1 MPFIAT
7 NLTVLSAANGFTLW
21 HYRTTDSR
29 DQVQAPDYFAPAS
42 KQMRAGDI
50 VMVQAA
56 DATLLLPMRAGN
68 LTGSGLT
75 VDTAGALPELRR
87 SGNLPF
93 KITLNGTVQTR
104 AIILDPLPEALEPG
118 ASIPV
123 AASILGNIAN
133 VTFRLVNVSGAVLAT
148 QNAAVGAGRAT
159 ALFAAQAPGGG
170 YRIIARNAADTAH
183 SATSAPFAI
192 GAPPRLLNENGRAL
206 LVEAGGQLL
215 LF

>member
-29 DQVQAPDYFAPAS
+29 AQVQAADYFGPAS
-42 KQMRAGDI
+42 GHMRAGDI
-50 VMVQAA
+50 VMVQTA
-56 DATLLLPMRAGN
+56 DATIMLPIRAGN

-75 VDTAGALPELRR
+75 LDAAATAVELRR

-93 KITLNGTVQTR
+93 KLTLAANPQAR
-104 AIILDPLPEALEPG
+104 AIILDAMPEAIEPG

-123 AASILGNIAN
+123 GVSIIGSIAN
-133 VTFRLVNVSGAVLAT
+133 LAFQIVNAAGTVLAS
-148 QNAAVGAGRAT
+148 QNAAVGSRRAT
-159 ALFAAQAPGGG
+159 ALFPAQAPGGG
-170 YRIIARNAADTAH
+170 YRIIARDVADPAH
-183 SATSAPFAI
+183 FSTSPPFAI
-192 GAPPRLLNENGRAL
+192 GAPPRLLT
-206 LVEAGGQLL
+206 EAGQVLRLEDGGQLL

>member
-7 NLTVLSAANGFTLW
+7 NLTLLSAANGFTLW
-21 HYRTTDSR
+21 HYRTTDSK

-42 KQMRAGDI
+42 TQMRAGDI

-56 DATLLLPMRAGN
+56 DATLLLPIRAGN

-75 VDTAGALPELRR
+75 LDAAGAPPELRR

-93 KITLNGTVQTR
+93 KITLAAAVQTR
-104 AIILDPLPEALEPG
+104 AIILDPMPEAFEAG
-118 ASIPV
+118 ASIPIG
-123 AASILGNIAN
+123 ASILGNIAN
-133 VTFRLVNVSGAVLAT
+133 LTFQLLNAAGAILAS
-148 QNAAVGAGRAT
+148 QNAAVSAGRAT
-159 ALFAAQAPGGG
+159 GLFAAQAPGGG

-183 SATSAPFAI
+183 STTSAPFAI
-192 GAPPRLLNENGRAL
+192 GAPPRLLTEEGRAL
-206 LVEAGGQLL
+206 LLEAGGQLL

>member
-29 DQVQAPDYFAPAS
+29 EEVQTADYFAPAN
-42 KQMRAGDI
+42 KHMGAGDI
-50 VMVQAA
+50 VMAQTA
-56 DATLLLPMRAGN
+56 DATIMLPIRAGN
-68 LTGSGLT
+68 LTGVGLT
-75 VDTAGALPELRR
+75 VDAAGAPPALRR

-93 KITLNGTVQTR
+93 RITLAAIPQVR
-104 AIILDPLPEALEPG
+104 AIILDPMPEGIEPG

-123 AASILGNIAN
+123 GAGILGGIAN
-133 VTFRLVNVSGAVLAT
+133 LTFQLVNAAGTVLAT
-148 QNAAVGAGRAT
+148 QNTAVSAARAT
-159 ALFAAQAPGGG
+159 TLFPAQAPGGG

-183 SATSAPFAI
+183 SIASPPFAI
-192 GAPPRLLNENGRAL
+192 GTPPRLLTEEGRFVL
-206 LVEAGGQLL
+206 LETGGQLL

>member
-29 DQVQAPDYFAPAS
+29 DEVQAADYFAPAS
-42 KQMRAGDI
+42 KQMRVGDI
-50 VMVQAA
+50 VMAQTA
-56 DATLLLPMRAGN
+56 DATIMLPIRSAN
-68 LTGSGLT
+68 LTGTGLT
-75 VDTAGALPELRR
+75 VDAAGAVPELRR

-93 KITLNGTVQTR
+93 KITLNGNPQTR
-104 AIILDPLPEALEPG
+104 AIILDPMPESIEPG

-123 AASILGNIAN
+123 GASIVGNISNINFQLINAA
-133 VTFRLVNVSGAVLAT
+133 GAVLSSQTAP
-148 QNAAVGAGRAT
+148 VSAGRAN

-170 YRIIARNAADTAH
+170 YRIVARNAANTSH
-183 SATSAPFAI
+183 SITSAPFAI
-192 GAPPRLLNENGRAL
+192 GAPPRLLTEQGHVL
-206 LVEAGGQLL
+206 LLETGGQLL

>member
-21 HYRTTDSR
+21 HYRTTDSK
-29 DQVQAPDYFAPAS
+29 DQVQASDYFAPAS
-42 KQMRAGDI
+42 AQMRAGDI
-50 VMVQAA
+50 AMVQAA
-56 DATLLLPMRAGN
+56 DATLLLPIRAGN

-75 VDTAGALPELRR
+75 LDAAGAPLELRR

-93 KITLNGTVQTR
+93 RITLSATVQTR
-104 AIILDPLPEALEPG
+104 AIILDPLPEAFETG

-133 VTFRLVNVSGAVLAT
+133 LNFRLVNASGAVLAT
-148 QNAAVGAGRAT
+148 QNAAVSAGRAT
-159 ALFAAQAPGGG
+159 ALFAAQASGGG
-170 YRIIARNAADTAH
+170 YRIIARNAEDTAH
-183 SATSAPFAI
+183 SMTSAPFAI
-192 GAPPRLLNENGRAL
+192 GTPPRLLTEEGRFL
-206 LVEAGGQLL
+206 LVETGGQLL

>member
-1 MPFIAT
+1 MPFIAS

-29 DQVQAPDYFAPAS
+29 DQVQAADYFADAS

-50 VMVQAA
+50 VMAQTA
-56 DATLLLPMRAGN
+56 DATIMLPIRTGN

-75 VDTAGALPELRR
+75 LDAAGAPPELRR

-93 KITLNGTVQTR
+93 KITLAGNVQTR
-104 AIILDPLPEALEPG
+104 AIILDPMPEAIEPG

-123 AASILGNIAN
+123 GANILGTMAN
-133 VTFRLVNVSGAVLAT
+133 VTFQLVNALGTVLSSQNVAVS
-148 QNAAVGAGRAT
+148 AGRAS

-170 YRIIARNAADTAH
+170 YRIVARNAADTSH
-183 SATSAPFAI
+183 SITSAPFAI
-192 GAPPRLLNENGRAL
+192 GAPPRLLTEEGRIL
-206 LVEAGGQLL
+206 LLETDGQLL

>member
-21 HYRTTDSR
+21 HYRTTDSK

-42 KQMRAGDI
+42 TQMRAGDI

-56 DATLLLPMRAGN
+56 DATLLLPIRAGN

-75 VDTAGALPELRR
+75 LDAAGAPPELRR

-93 KITLNGTVQTR
+93 KITLAAAVQTR
-104 AIILDPLPEALEPG
+104 AIILDPMPEAFEAG
-118 ASIPV
+118 ASIPIG
-123 AASILGNIAN
+123 ASILGNIAN
-133 VTFRLVNVSGAVLAT
+133 LTFQLLNAAGAILAS
-148 QNAAVGAGRAT
+148 QNAAVSAGRAT
-159 ALFAAQAPGGG
+159 GLFAAQAPGGG

-183 SATSAPFAI
+183 STTSAPFAI
-192 GAPPRLLNENGRAL
+192 GAPPRLLTEEGRAL
-206 LVEAGGQLL
+206 LLEAGGQLL